1 MPDALL
7 VVGGLVALL
16 TGAELVVRAGT
27 GIATRLGVRPIVI
40 GLTVVSLG
48 TSMPELAV
56 GVDAAVSGSP
66 GLAVGNIV
74 GTNLVNIL
82 LILGLSAAL
91 VPIALERT
99 TLRFDLPVMT
109 GVALLLVVVLSIDGT
124 LSRLDGAV
132 LLLAAIAYTVGL
144 WRMSRRGPADLGET
158 PPVASRGPLVLTLLL
173 VVGLAVIVLGA
184 ELLVDGAVS
193 AAHALGVSE
202 SVIGLT
208 VVAIGTSAPELVT
221 TVLSTVR
228 GERDIAI
235 GNLFGSS
242 IYNIGAVLAVTIV
255 VAPGGLPVPRDVL
268 VADLLLLGVVA
279 VAAVPVFLSGARISR
294 LEGAA
299 FVAAYAAYLIWLL
312 WSRT

>member
-109 GVALLLVVVLSIDGT
+109 GVALLLVVLSIDGT

-144 WRMSRRGPADLGET
+144 WRTSRRGPADLGET

-228 GERDIAI
+228 GERDIAV

>member
-109 GVALLLVVVLSIDGT
+109 GVALLLVVLSIDGT

-144 WRMSRRGPADLGET
+144 WRTSRRGPADLGET